1 MVETRRGASSSKR
14 SLSSPSSAS
23 NTKRSKVSEDSSVA
37 APVNESGTGNESG
50 EPELR
55 PSDLPD
61 TASLKVA
68 GVCDKSPSEGEALV
82 PPLCA
87 GETAEKSKVAGLP
100 PRSVKKR
107 AAKSCPKTAWGKLL
121 SQCSKTPHVC
131 MTEPFFTV
139 GQGRHCNLWLKDPTI
154 GSVLCKLS
162 HIERGGS
169 SGALLEITGGKGSI
183 HVNGKTYRKN
193 ARLILS
199 GGDEVV
205 FGSSAKYAYI
215 FQQLSNSNISTADI
229 ASSVSILEAQSAPLN
244 GMQVEARSGDPSAVA
259 GASILASLSNN
270 ICKELSLL
278 PPAAKT
284 GKNVQNTDISSLH
297 SGCGDDI
304 PDNEMNDTTNNAEPA
319 GDFSADKTVL
329 ASSTTVNENPNL
341 DSVEVDTN
349 IDANVGKMTAAAY
362 ELRPLLRMLTGSC
375 PEFDLSGSISKI
387 LEGRRELRELLK
399 DVDTPTVLA
408 STKREAFKDI
418 LQQRI
423 LIAEKIDVSFETF
436 PYYLSD
442 TTKNVLIASTFI
454 HLKCNGFGKYASDLP
469 SVSPR
474 ILLSGPAGSEIYQ
487 ETLSK
492 ALVKHFGARLLIVDS
507 LSLPGGSPSKEVDS
521 AKESYCAEK
530 PSVFSRKKNLHTA
543 MLQHKKPASSVN
555 AEIIG
560 GPMLISS
567 ASSKGTTLKKGD
579 RVKFIGSFPSAVS
592 SLPNYISRGPSYG
605 SRGKVLLAFEDNGSS
620 KIGVRFD
627 KSIPDGNDLGGLC
640 EDDRGFFCSAN
651 HLLRVDGSGG
661 DDLDK
666 VAINE
671 IFEVVSNQ
679 SKSGA
684 LVLFIKDIEKAMI
697 GNYEILKS
705 KFESLPPNVVVVGSH
720 TQLDNRKEKT
730 QPGSLLFTKF
740 GSNQTAL
747 LDLAFPDNF
756 SRLHDRSKEISKV
769 MKQLSRLFP
778 NKVTIQLPQDEALL
792 SDWKQQ
798 LDCDIETMK
807 AQSNVVSIR
816 LVLGRIGLDCPD
828 LETLCIKDHTLTT
841 ESVEKIIGW
850 AISYHFMHSSEA
862 SIRDSKLVISAESIK
877 YGHNILQGIQ
887 NENKNMKKSL
897 KDVVTENEFEKKL
910 LTDVIPPTDIG
921 VTFDDI
927 GALEN
932 VKETLKELVMLPLQ
946 RPELFG
952 KGQLAKPCKGILLF
966 GPPGTGKTMLAK
978 AVATEAGANF
988 INISMSS
995 ITSKWFGEGEKYV
1008 KAVFS
1013 LASKIA
1019 PSVIFVDE
1027 VDSML
1032 GRRENPG
1039 EHEAMRK
1046 MKNEFMVNWD
1056 GLRTKDKERILVL
1069 AATNRPFDLDE
1080 AVIRRLPRRLMVNLP
1095 DAPNREKIVS
1105 VILAKEELAP
1115 DVDFEAIANMTDGY
1129 SGSDLKNLCVTAA
1142 HCPIREIL
1150 EKEKKERS
1158 LALTENQP
1166 LPQLCSSTDIRP
1178 LKMEDFIY
1186 AHEQVCVSVSSEST
1200 NMNELLQWNDLYG
1213 EGGSRKMRS
1222 LSYFIVKPPSLDKK
1236 DTAPA
1241 MVETRRSSSSSSKRS
1256 LSSPSPPNN
1265 TKRCKV
1271 SEDSSSTTVPSVA
1284 PVNES
1289 GTANE
1294 SAEPELMLSDL
1305 PETAS
1310 LKAVDGC
1317 VAMSPDKSPSVP
1329 VEGEALVSPQC
1340 QGETA
1345 EKSKGVLMAAATT
1358 TGGRSKKQ
1366 RPSKL
1371 SPKVAW
1377 GKLLSQ
1383 CSQNPHVSMSDLI
1396 FTVGQ
1401 GRNCNLW
1408 LKDPTVG
1415 NVLCKLSHI
1424 ERGGSSV
1431 ALLEITGGKGSIQV
1445 NGKTY
1450 RKNAR
1455 LILSGGDEVVFGS
1468 SGKHAYIFQLLT
1480 NNNIS
1485 PAVIPSSVS
1494 ILEAQSAPINGT
1506 QVEARSGDPS
1516 AVAGASILASLSNL
1530 PKDLSLLSPPAKTGK
1545 NVQQNSDIS
1554 SLPSGNEDDMPI
1566 SEMKDAT
1573 NDVASEV
1580 CSADKT
1586 VNENPSLDTA
1596 EVDINVDADVRKVT
1610 AATYELRPLLRLLAG
1625 SCPELDL
1632 SCGITKILE
1641 ERRELRELLKDVD
1654 TPTILASTRRQA
1666 FRDSLEQRILKSK
1679 NIDVSF
1685 ETFPYY
1691 LSDTTKS
1698 VLIASTFIHLK
1709 CMGFGK
1715 YASDLSSVSPRILLS
1730 GPAGSEIYQETLC
1743 KALAKHFGAR
1753 LLIVDS
1759 LSLPGGAPSKEVDS
1773 AKESSRPEKP
1783 SSVFTKRS
1791 SQTATLQH
1799 KKPASSVD
1807 AEIVGDRVKF
1817 VGNFPSAVS
1826 SLPNYP
1832 SRGPSYGS
1840 RGKVLLAFEDNRSS
1854 KIGVRFDKSIP
1865 DGNDLGGLCEEDR
1878 GFFCSANHLLRVD
1891 GSGGDDADKVAIS
1904 DIFEVT
1910 SNQSKSGPLVLF
1922 IKDIEKAMVGNYE
1935 VLKNKF
1941 ESLPPNVVVI
1951 GSHTLLDNR
1960 KEKTQPGGLLF
1971 TKFGSNQTAL
1981 LDLAFPDNF
1990 GRLHDRSKE
1999 TPKVMKQL
2007 GRLFPNKVTIQLP
2020 QDEAILSDWKQ
2031 QLERDI
2037 ETMKAQSNIV
2047 SIRTVLN
2054 RIGLDCPDLETLSI
2068 KDQTLT
2074 TESVEKI
2081 IGWAISYHFMHSS
2094 KASIKDSKLVI
2105 SAESLN
2111 YGINIL
2117 QGIQNENKN
2126 LKKSLKDVV
2135 TENEFEKKLLADV
2148 IPPTDIGVTFDDI
2161 GALENVKDTLK
2172 ELVMLP
2178 LQRPELFCKGQLAKP
2193 CKGILLF
2200 GPPGTGKTMLA
2211 KAVATEAGANFINI
2225 SMSSITSKWFGEGEK
2240 YVKAVFSLAS
2250 KIAPSVIFVDEVDSM
2265 LGRRENPS
2273 EHEAM
2278 RKMKN
2283 EFMVNWDGLR
2293 TKDKERVLVLAATNR
2308 PFDLDEAVIRRLP
2321 RRLMVNLPD
2330 APNRE
2335 KILRVILVKEDL
2347 APDVDFEAIANMT
2360 DGYSGSD
2367 LKNLCVTAAHCPI
2380 REILEKEKKER
2391 SLALSESKPLPGLC
2405 GSGDIRPLKM
2415 DDFRYAHEQVCA
2427 SVSSESTNMNEL
2439 LQWNDLYG
2447 EGGSRKMRSLSYFM
2461 FPTDPTLP
2469 PLILACI
2476 YQIVN
2481 LKIADI

>member
-23 NTKRSKVSEDSSVA
+23 NTKRSKVQTFLTFFATHLSYSMRIPLFLIWVSEDSSVA

-121 SQCSKTPHVC
+121 SQCSKVFASESFTVYLRFSGNEVLNFGCVEINGIMEKLEAKAAEAAGIAGDSWHWHEAPTVYKYRCMQLLYPLGSRKAVSKTPHVC

-862 SIRDSKLVISAESIK
+862 SIRYSKLVISAESIK

-1186 AHEQVCVSVSSEST
+1186 AHEQC
-1200 NMNELLQWNDLYG
+1200 
-1213 EGGSRKMRS
+1213 
-1222 LSYFIVKPPSLDKK
+1222 FITSHMYWVMML
-1236 DTAPA
+1236 A
-1241 MVETRRSSSSSSKRS
+1241 SSS
-1256 LSSPSPPNN
+1256 
-1265 TKRCKV
+1265 V
-1271 SEDSSSTTVPSVA
+1271 I
-1284 PVNES
+1284 
-1289 GTANE
+1289 
-1294 SAEPELMLSDL
+1294 
-1305 PETAS
+1305 
-1310 LKAVDGC
+1310 VD
-1317 VAMSPDKSPSVP
+1317 VAMLD
-1329 VEGEALVSPQC
+1329 
-1340 QGETA
+1340 
-1345 EKSKGVLMAAATT
+1345 
-1358 TGGRSKKQ
+1358 
-1366 RPSKL
+1366 
-1371 SPKVAW
+1371 
-1377 GKLLSQ
+1377 
-1383 CSQNPHVSMSDLI
+1383 
-1396 FTVGQ
+1396 
-1401 GRNCNLW
+1401 
-1408 LKDPTVG
+1408 
-1415 NVLCKLSHI
+1415 
-1424 ERGGSSV
+1424 
-1431 ALLEITGGKGSIQV
+1431 
-1445 NGKTY
+1445 
-1450 RKNAR
+1450 
-1455 LILSGGDEVVFGS
+1455 
-1468 SGKHAYIFQLLT
+1468 
-1480 NNNIS
+1480 
-1485 PAVIPSSVS
+1485 
-1494 ILEAQSAPINGT
+1494 
-1506 QVEARSGDPS
+1506 SGD
-1516 AVAGASILASLSNL
+1516 V
-1530 PKDLSLLSPPAKTGK
+1530 
-1545 NVQQNSDIS
+1545 
-1554 SLPSGNEDDMPI
+1554 
-1566 SEMKDAT
+1566 
-1573 NDVASEV
+1573 
-1580 CSADKT
+1580 
-1586 VNENPSLDTA
+1586 
-1596 EVDINVDADVRKVT
+1596 
-1610 AATYELRPLLRLLAG
+1610 
-1625 SCPELDL
+1625 
-1632 SCGITKILE
+1632 
-1641 ERRELRELLKDVD
+1641 
-1654 TPTILASTRRQA
+1654 
-1666 FRDSLEQRILKSK
+1666 
-1679 NIDVSF
+1679 
-1685 ETFPYY
+1685 
-1691 LSDTTKS
+1691 
-1698 VLIASTFIHLK
+1698 
-1709 CMGFGK
+1709 
-1715 YASDLSSVSPRILLS
+1715 
-1730 GPAGSEIYQETLC
+1730 
-1743 KALAKHFGAR
+1743 
-1753 LLIVDS
+1753 
-1759 LSLPGGAPSKEVDS
+1759 
-1773 AKESSRPEKP
+1773 
-1783 SSVFTKRS
+1783 
-1791 SQTATLQH
+1791 
-1799 KKPASSVD
+1799 
-1807 AEIVGDRVKF
+1807 
-1817 VGNFPSAVS
+1817 
-1826 SLPNYP
+1826 
-1832 SRGPSYGS
+1832 
-1840 RGKVLLAFEDNRSS
+1840 
-1854 KIGVRFDKSIP
+1854 
-1865 DGNDLGGLCEEDR
+1865 
-1878 GFFCSANHLLRVD
+1878 
-1891 GSGGDDADKVAIS
+1891 
-1904 DIFEVT
+1904 
-1910 SNQSKSGPLVLF
+1910 
-1922 IKDIEKAMVGNYE
+1922 
-1935 VLKNKF
+1935 
-1941 ESLPPNVVVI
+1941 LPPV
-1951 GSHTLLDNR
+1951 
-1960 KEKTQPGGLLF
+1960 Q
-1971 TKFGSNQTAL
+1971 
-1981 LDLAFPDNF
+1981 
-1990 GRLHDRSKE
+1990 
-1999 TPKVMKQL
+1999 
-2007 GRLFPNKVTIQLP
+2007 
-2020 QDEAILSDWKQ
+2020 
-2031 QLERDI
+2031 
-2037 ETMKAQSNIV
+2037 
-2047 SIRTVLN
+2047 
-2054 RIGLDCPDLETLSI
+2054 
-2068 KDQTLT
+2068 
-2074 TESVEKI
+2074 
-2081 IGWAISYHFMHSS
+2081 
-2094 KASIKDSKLVI
+2094 
-2105 SAESLN
+2105 
-2111 YGINIL
+2111 
-2117 QGIQNENKN
+2117 
-2126 LKKSLKDVV
+2126 
-2135 TENEFEKKLLADV
+2135 
-2148 IPPTDIGVTFDDI
+2148 
-2161 GALENVKDTLK
+2161 
-2172 ELVMLP
+2172 EL
-2178 LQRPELFCKGQLAKP
+2178 
-2193 CKGILLF
+2193 
-2200 GPPGTGKTMLA
+2200 
-2211 KAVATEAGANFINI
+2211 
-2225 SMSSITSKWFGEGEK
+2225 
-2240 YVKAVFSLAS
+2240 
-2250 KIAPSVIFVDEVDSM
+2250 
-2265 LGRRENPS
+2265 
-2273 EHEAM
+2273 
-2278 RKMKN
+2278 
-2283 EFMVNWDGLR
+2283 
-2293 TKDKERVLVLAATNR
+2293 
-2308 PFDLDEAVIRRLP
+2308 
-2321 RRLMVNLPD
+2321 
-2330 APNRE
+2330 
-2335 KILRVILVKEDL
+2335 
-2347 APDVDFEAIANMT
+2347 
-2360 DGYSGSD
+2360 
-2367 LKNLCVTAAHCPI
+2367 
-2380 REILEKEKKER
+2380 
-2391 SLALSESKPLPGLC
+2391 
-2405 GSGDIRPLKM
+2405 
-2415 DDFRYAHEQVCA
+2415 
-2427 SVSSESTNMNEL
+2427 
-2439 LQWNDLYG
+2439 
-2447 EGGSRKMRSLSYFM
+2447 
-2461 FPTDPTLP
+2461 
-2469 PLILACI
+2469 
-2476 YQIVN
+2476 
-2481 LKIADI
+2481 